1 MSKFEILG
9 GTLAGM
15 MFLSGCASAAEI
27 NTAITETPGVVVTP
41 IVTQELPTEPLVTAT
56 DEVTATVETDFT
68 AEKLAFVPHTAE
80 EISQSVEIA
89 SPIDDEAGYKA
100 DFAKLKPALDQI
112 LANYSGE
119 TLASSKEGID
129 PERGSIMFLEGTV
142 LNPIA
147 SSHFEWEG
155 HEVPILYFP
164 AEDSQGKFVIG
175 MMLSP
180 TMDSSYPYN
189 EPKNPAPDWHLKEV
203 IKRFPMVVEGEGEL
217 EVRYTNAGSASTKLT
232 DQDPFFKAYF
242 SGHEDPNYQT
252 VLWNYFLKED
262 GTFDRNYETN
272 LLVVLGGQ

>member
-15 MFLSGCASAAEI
+15 MFLSGCASAAE
-27 NTAITETPGVVVTP
+27 TAMAGTETQEVVVTP

-68 AEKLAFVPHTAE
+68 AEKLAFVPHSAE

-89 SPIDDEAGYKA
+89 SPIDDETGYKE

-112 LANYSGE
+112 LASYSGKMI
-119 TLASSKEGID
+119 TGGDISID
-129 PERGSIMFLEGTV
+129 PERGGLMFREGTV

-155 HEVPILYFP
+155 YQVPILYFP

-180 TMDSSYPYN
+180 TMNDSDYN
-189 EPKNPAPDWHLKEV
+189 NNNPAPDWKLSAIVKD
-203 IKRFPMVVEGEGEL
+203 FPMVISKGIL
-217 EVRYTNAGSASTKLT
+217 ETRYSNAGVYSGKLT

-252 VLWNYFLKED
+252 VLWNYFLGENGKKLD
-262 GTFDRNYETN
+262 FDRNYEAS